1 MSAILDQTPTNKNFL
16 SPLNFKFTI
25 KKAPHVNFF
34 IQKVNVPSITLM
46 PPNFPT
52 PFVNVPIP
60 GEHIDYSELQIT
72 FKVDEDLQNYL
83 EIHNWIKS
91 LGKPDN
97 FEQYKEI
104 QDKKSWTGDGIYS
117 DISVMILS
125 STKSANYEV
134 VYTDAH
140 PVSLSGLTFNT
151 VDEDVN
157 YIEAT
162 ASFKYT
168 LYNIEKI

>member
-1 MSAILDQTPTNKNFL
+1 MTAIDNTPENKNFL
-16 SPLNFKFTI
+16 SPLNFKFAL
-25 KKAPHVNFF
+25 KRAPHVNFF
-34 IQKVNVPSITLM
+34 IQKVNVPQINLIA
-46 PPNFPT
+46 PNVPT
-52 PFVNVPIP
+52 PFVNTPYP
-60 GEHIDYSELQIT
+60 GDHITYNELQIT

-83 EIHNWIKS
+83 EIHNWIKA
-91 LGKPDN
+91 LGKPSS

-104 QDKKSWTGDGIYS
+104 ESKKSWTGDGIYS
-117 DISVMILS
+117 DISVLILS

-140 PVSLSGLTFNT
+140 PISLTGLNFNT

-157 YIEAT
+157 YMEASAT
-162 ASFKYT
+162 FKYT